1 MLPRQIKPPRHT
13 IEPQR
18 QRAAHATISRR
29 ALAGGTLLLALTL
42 LALPPSSGAA
52 AGQAAP
58 PSQAGD
64 PSIRTDWLLPDDDSG
79 RDGAAERSALTR
91 QDPDSGSFLTVTG
104 TAEVEAPSD
113 RARVLF
119 AVETEGLTAREA
131 GEANALLMTEV
142 SDALRAAGQGMAGF
156 RLETSGYSLTPRYG
170 PVRGTQPQEIIGY
183 TARNTVQVRVDEV
196 DGAGPLIDAALEAG
210 ANRVAGLGFE
220 VRDPEPYRHEAVR
233 NAVIRARAEAVVM
246 AQALGMELGEAVDVQ
261 GGADMYFPRTFMAS
275 PARGMEMAADF
286 ATPIEA
292 GAQTLTARVT
302 IRFRL
307 EPAP

>member
-1 MLPRQIKPPRHT
+1 MAFVGSI
-13 IEPQR
+13 
-18 QRAAHATISRR
+18 
-29 ALAGGTLLLALTL
+29 LLLAVSL
-42 LALPPSSGAA
+42 LALPPASDAA
-52 AGQAAP
+52 ASQAAP

-64 PSIRTDWLLPDDDSG
+64 PSIRTDWLLPDGDPG
-79 RDGAAERSALTR
+79 RDAAAERGALPR
-91 QDPDSGSFLTVTG
+91 QDPEPGSFLTVTG

-119 AVETEGLTAREA
+119 AVETEGGTARAA

-142 SDALRAAGQGMAGF
+142 SDALRAAGQGMPGF

-170 PVRGTQPQEIIGY
+170 PTRGVQPQEIVGY

-196 DGAGPLIDAALEAG
+196 DGAGPLIDTALEAG

-233 NAVIRARAEAVVM
+233 NAVTRARAEATVM
-246 AQALGMELGEAVDVQ
+246 AQALGMELGKAVDVQ

-275 PARGMEMAADF
+275 AARGMEMADAF

-292 GAQTLTARVT
+292 GAQTITARVT
-302 IRFRL
+302 IRFQL
-307 EPAP
+307 EPMP